1 MSIEM
6 PLNKLITRQKSQD
19 IVIQGDGVDFLNCQ
33 STSTHMALVRVRIIA
48 YAWWMD
54 NYLK

>member
-6 PLNKLITRQKSQD
+6 SLDKLITLQKSHN
-19 IVIQGDGVDFLNCQ
+19 IVIQGDGVDFLNGQ
-33 STSTHMALVRVRIIA
+33 STSTHMALSRVRIIA